1 MTKRISVPGQYILAP
16 VLTGLSALWLL
27 QFGYVVP
34 GQVNGA
40 VTLALMVMGARR
52 VKVIWR

>member
-1 MTKRISVPGQYILAP
+1 MTKRISVPGRYILTP
-16 VLTGLSALWLL
+16 VLTGLFALWLL
-27 QFGYVVP
+27 QSGYTIS

-40 VTLALMVMGARR
+40 VTLALLAMGARR